1 MSVER
6 RLADL
11 EAAIR
16 DDSGGRVDPCEA
28 CGAPENATRYPHPVV
43 LFSRERVCE
52 ACGRAIDNET
62 GRPIIAPSVTRLIE
76 RPPPPPCEA

>member
-6 RLADL
+6 RLVDL

-16 DDSGGRVDPCEA
+16 DESGGCVEPCEA
-28 CGAPENATRYPHPVV
+28 CGAPENATRYRRSVV
-43 LFSRERVCE
+43 LFNRERVCE
-52 ACGRAIDNET
+52 ACVRAIDNET